1 MSFDQNPDPD
11 SLESLALPDDI
22 VVGDSY
28 RIKCL
33 LGKGGMGNVYL
44 AEHLIIGKQYALKM
58 LAPEQVT
65 EENWN
70 RFQIEGKAIARLD
83 HPNIVK
89 VYNMGVDKTGVPFY
103 VMDLLPGDSL
113 QDLLKSG
120 KTPDFDSLL
129 SIFLQIASALD
140 YSHSRG
146 VIHRD
151 VKPSNIML
159 VPRGQA
165 TGSKYGG
172 VYEARLVDFGIAKM
186 VDFSDADKQRLTAT
200 GQVFGTPFYMSP
212 EQCLGNSLDAR
223 SDIYSFGCAF
233 FQALTGRPPFQGET
247 ALETVMMH
255 LHEEPPTLEAA
266 AANYTS
272 PELESLVNKLLLKD
286 RERRYGSMGQVIHDM
301 ERIRAQKP
309 IAGAA
314 RSLGFESSAR
324 PSAREERDETLD
336 SLESANGARANIALL
351 LAGGVLLL
359 LLLAVPCFYFFTPKS
374 QVQSKKTVAMD
385 PLSSPS
391 YDESKSKNPERKV
404 TDSASFVTKDTRET
418 SKKVSAYLASGSKVT
433 FSLSPD
439 GKKKIIHCPPFP
451 VGKLRWS
458 TTGPPTRRFD
468 LQNGGSIATGD
479 VEVPADKWTVLSL
492 DTSTDRLVWQE
503 PAILRCFD
511 RAGIVGVKI
520 SDDSVP
526 DPELDNSPVIEA
538 LQGWAELRSVA
549 LADGKIS
556 EAAWKSLDAHKTLQE
571 LTVYG
576 SSVKAANLSK
586 LKCLQ
591 HLSILRLNQFDDLAE
606 LLPVLTTNK
615 ELESIYIS
623 GTSTL
628 PSGKSFASLRA
639 CKGLALIELS
649 NCRVTDEQLNAIADN
664 LQLFSLR
671 LILCEGVSAK
681 KVLALAG
688 KHKNRIITVKVPSQD
703 AEALKEFRAV
713 AAHAKNVV
721 LKN

>member
-1 MSFDQNPDPD
+1 MNS
-11 SLESLALPDDI
+11 ESSESSESGEPI
-22 VVGDSY
+22 VGSTY
-28 RIKCL
+28 RILSL

-44 AEHLIIGKQYALKM
+44 AEHLIIGKHYALKM

-113 QDLLKSG
+113 QELLKSG

-255 LHEEPPTLEAA
+255 LHEEPPTLEEA

-272 PELESLVNKLLLKD
+272 PELESLVAKLLLKD
-286 RERRYGSMGQVIHDM
+286 RERRYGSMGQVIHDL

-324 PSAREERDETLD
+324 PSARDERDETLD

-359 LLLAVPCFYFFTPKS
+359 LLLAVPCFYLFAPKS

-385 PLSSPS
+385 PLSSPLP
-391 YDESKSKNPERKV
+391 DESKIKNPERKV
-404 TDSASFVTKDTRET
+404 ADLASFVTDSSRALD
-418 SKKVSAYLASGSKVT
+418 KKMLDYITSGSKVT

-451 VGKLRWS
+451 VGKLRWC
-458 TTGPPTRRFD
+458 TTGSPKRRFD
-468 LQNGGSIATGD
+468 LQEDGIVARGD
-479 VEVPADKWTVLSL
+479 VPVPADKWTILSL
-492 DTSTDRLVWQE
+492 DTIADRLVWQE

-511 RAGIVGVKI
+511 GAGIVGVRI
-520 SDDSVP
+520 AAARFS
-526 DPELDNSPVIEA
+526 ELEVDNSPIVEA
-538 LQGWAELRSVA
+538 LQGWSELRSVA
-549 LADGKIS
+549 LVDGKIS

-571 LTVYG
+571 LSVYG
-576 SSVKAANLSK
+576 SSVKAASLSK

-591 HLSILRLNQFDDLAE
+591 HLSILRLNRFDDLSD

-615 ELESIYIS
+615 VLESIYIS

-628 PSGKSFASLRA
+628 PAGKSFAALRA

-649 NCRVTDEQLNAIADN
+649 NCRVTDEQLDAIADN
-664 LQLFSLR
+664 LHLFSLR
-671 LILCEGVSAK
+671 LIRCEGVNPK
-681 KVLALAG
+681 KVLAIAG
-688 KHKNRIITVKVPSQD
+688 KHKGLQVVINVPMRD
-703 AEALKEFRAV
+703 FKTRKEFEAV
-713 AAHAKNVV
+713 AVHAKNVV
-721 LKN
+721 LDNK

>member
-1 MSFDQNPDPD
+1 
-11 SLESLALPDDI
+11 
-22 VVGDSY
+22 
-28 RIKCL
+28 L

-44 AEHLIIGKQYALKM
+44 AEHLIIGKHYALKM

-113 QDLLKSG
+113 QELLKSG

-255 LHEEPPTLEAA
+255 LHEEPPTLEEA

-272 PELESLVNKLLLKD
+272 PELESLVAKLLLKD
-286 RERRYGSMGQVIHDM
+286 RERRYGSMGQVIHDL

-324 PSAREERDETLD
+324 PSARDERDETLD

-359 LLLAVPCFYFFTPKS
+359 LLLAVPCFYLFAPKS

-385 PLSSPS
+385 PLSSPLP
-391 YDESKSKNPERKV
+391 DESKIKNPERKV
-404 TDSASFVTKDTRET
+404 ADLASFVTDSSRALD
-418 SKKVSAYLASGSKVT
+418 KKMLDYITSGSKVT

-451 VGKLRWS
+451 
-458 TTGPPTRRFD
+458 
-468 LQNGGSIATGD
+468 
-479 VEVPADKWTVLSL
+479 
-492 DTSTDRLVWQE
+492 
-503 PAILRCFD
+503 
-511 RAGIVGVKI
+511 
-520 SDDSVP
+520 
-526 DPELDNSPVIEA
+526 
-538 LQGWAELRSVA
+538 
-549 LADGKIS
+549 
-556 EAAWKSLDAHKTLQE
+556 
-571 LTVYG
+571 
-576 SSVKAANLSK
+576 
-586 LKCLQ
+586 
-591 HLSILRLNQFDDLAE
+591 
-606 LLPVLTTNK
+606 
-615 ELESIYIS
+615 
-623 GTSTL
+623 
-628 PSGKSFASLRA
+628 
-639 CKGLALIELS
+639 
-649 NCRVTDEQLNAIADN
+649 
-664 LQLFSLR
+664 
-671 LILCEGVSAK
+671 
-681 KVLALAG
+681 
-688 KHKNRIITVKVPSQD
+688 
-703 AEALKEFRAV
+703 
-713 AAHAKNVV
+713 
-721 LKN
+721 